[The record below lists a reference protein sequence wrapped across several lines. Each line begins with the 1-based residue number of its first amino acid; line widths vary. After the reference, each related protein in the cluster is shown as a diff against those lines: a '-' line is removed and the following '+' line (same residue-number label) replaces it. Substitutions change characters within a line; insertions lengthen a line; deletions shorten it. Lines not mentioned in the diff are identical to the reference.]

1 MSFKRSSTSFSRR
14 SVLTAGVVLASG
26 SLAKSQPVAN
36 TSDPAKLKVAI
47 FSKHLQFLQG
57 AQLAEAAANIGF
69 DGIDITVRK
78 GGHVDPERVRH
89 DLPPLVKL
97 IRQHGL
103 EVPMITTDIV
113 DAETPYARDVMAT
126 MSELSIRHY
135 RWGGFKYTDD
145 HPIVAQLHDLR
156 PKIAKLAQLNSEYG
170 VGAMYHT
177 HSGVDLVGAS
187 IWDLHELLDGLDPNS
202 VGINYD
208 VGHATIEGGV
218 GGWINSFRISGDH
231 LRGIAVK
238 DFIWEKRSSG
248 EWHPQWVPLGDGMVH
263 LSKFFGMVAAAN
275 FHGPLQL
282 HFEYPLGGAESGKR
296 HIAISQ
302 NEVFH
307 AMERDLRR
315 LRGYLEESHL
325 S

>member
-1 MSFKRSSTSFSRR
+1 
-14 SVLTAGVVLASG
+14 
-26 SLAKSQPVAN
+26 
-36 TSDPAKLKVAI
+36 LKVAI
-47 FSKHLQFLQG
+47 FSKHLQFLDG
-57 AQLAEAAANIGF
+57 AQLADAAAKIGF

-78 GGHVDPERVRH
+78 GGHVEPARVRQ

-113 DAETPYARDVMAT
+113 DAETPYAREVMAA

-145 HPIVAQLHDLR
+145 RPIVVQLHDLR
-156 PKIAKLAQLNSEYG
+156 PKIAKLAKLNSQYG

-187 IWDLHELLDGLDPNS
+187 IWDLHELLDGLDPES

-218 GGWINSFRISGDH
+218 GGWINSFRISGEH
-231 LRGIAVK
+231 LQGIAVK
-238 DFIWEKRSSG
+238 DFIWEKTTGG
-248 EWHPQWVPLGDGMVH
+248 EWHPQWKPLGEGMVH
-263 LSKFFGMVAAAN
+263 LSKFFGMVAAVK
-275 FHGPLQL
+275 FRGPLQL
-282 HFEYPLGGAESGKR
+282 HFEYPLGGAESGKK
-296 HIAISQ
+296 HIAIGP
-302 NEVFH
+302 NEVFS
-307 AMERDLRR
+307 AMKRDLKR
-315 LRGYLEESHL
+315 LRGYLQESHL